1 MLYYKFKNDE
11 KGELNELCIAARFP
25 NMIPKR
31 VIIHLSIAVA
41 FLCKQ
46 LTFQDQSKRIAQLE
60 EDLPLRMYALLLLG
74 ISKLTQKKSQLLL
87 SECLRLQ
94 SELVEVKSLDK
105 KSFDLGLA
113 FGSDQHINLPR
124 NPGCLENCDV
134 DITMDEGKI
143 VDEWVRNVFLC
154 VMLYDLQN
162 FGESSLLND
171 SFTSSSNPSLSGTSG
186 EVDMLRR
193 YTQQTILDDLL
204 PQSDQSLMGQAVE
217 VESRRGNDG
226 ASLNLSILNRASGD
240 SMGMD
245 FDLNPLSP
253 EEY

>member
-1 MLYYKFKNDE
+1 
-11 KGELNELCIAARFP
+11 
-25 NMIPKR
+25 
-31 VIIHLSIAVA
+31 
-41 FLCKQ
+41 
-46 LTFQDQSKRIAQLE
+46 
-60 EDLPLRMYALLLLG
+60 MYALLLLG

-154 VMLYDLQN
+154 VMLYD
-162 FGESSLLND
+162 S
-171 SFTSSSNPSLSGTSG
+171 
-186 EVDMLRR
+186 
-193 YTQQTILDDLL
+193 
-204 PQSDQSLMGQAVE
+204 
-217 VESRRGNDG
+217 
-226 ASLNLSILNRASGD
+226 
-240 SMGMD
+240 
-245 FDLNPLSP
+245 
-253 EEY
+253 